1 MKIPV
6 EYFGKCLSW
15 IVCRKNNLINK
26 QEKQEQV
33 YQEIKR
39 LIDSYCD
46 YFTLDRMILYDST
59 AVQNMNQN
67 EEEQIVRAVF
77 RYFGSKAG
85 KELKQ
90 ILDWCKQAQ
99 QNDYEMRILLNLL
112 KEAEPAKYDRLRDV
126 LVSECSE
133 HTNDDNQRFLS
144 TIQVLGYR
152 ICDEDRG
159 KDYNYC
165 ELKGKTDSLY
175 MKANKAWE
183 ELDTKL
189 KKMMTKR

>member
-59 AVQNMNQN
+59 AVQNMNQD

-90 ILDWCKQAQ
+90 ILDGVFC
-99 QNDYEMRILLNLL
+99 
-112 KEAEPAKYDRLRDV
+112 
-126 LVSECSE
+126 
-133 HTNDDNQRFLS
+133 F
-144 TIQVLGYR
+144 
-152 ICDEDRG
+152 
-159 KDYNYC
+159 
-165 ELKGKTDSLY
+165 
-175 MKANKAWE
+175 
-183 ELDTKL
+183 
-189 KKMMTKR
+189 